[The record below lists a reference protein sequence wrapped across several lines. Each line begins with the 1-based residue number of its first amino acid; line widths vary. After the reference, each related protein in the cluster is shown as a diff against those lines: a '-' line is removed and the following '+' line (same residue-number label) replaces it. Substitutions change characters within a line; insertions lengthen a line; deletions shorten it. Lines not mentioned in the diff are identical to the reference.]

1 MIKEIELKPYDEYL
15 KKFGEYYKEE
25 NDNDEVEKKQF
36 EIEDLS
42 GVDWALRK
50 IQKNT
55 EALKEI
61 KDYTDN
67 EKMKYDLLYKRQQEM
82 TENNNKYL
90 QYLIKNYLD
99 KKREED
105 PKYKITTAI
114 GTVSTR
120 KSTSWKYDDEKL
132 LDFFK
137 KNDMTKYIRVKEE
150 INTVDFR
157 KEVIVTNSGD
167 VVVAETG
174 EVVDGVE
181 VTQEEKLFIRFK

>member
-1 MIKEIELKPYDEYL
+1 MIKEIELLDDEYR
-15 KKFGEYYKEE
+15 KFGEFYKEE

-50 IQKNT
+50 IQKNN
-55 EALKEI
+55 ERLKET
-61 KDYTDN
+61 KDYVDN

-82 TENNNKYL
+82 IENNNQYL

-99 KKREED
+99 IKREED

-120 KSTSWKYDDEKL
+120 KSTNWKYDDEKL

-150 INTVDFR
+150 VNKVDFK
-157 KEVIVTNSGD
+157 KEAIVTDSG
-167 VVVAETG
+167 VVVTEAG
-174 EVVDGVE
+174 EIIDGVE
-181 VTQEEKLFIRFK
+181 VTQEEKLSIRFK

>member
-1 MIKEIELKPYDEYL
+1 
-15 KKFGEYYKEE
+15 
-25 NDNDEVEKKQF
+25 
-36 EIEDLS
+36 
-42 GVDWALRK
+42 
-50 IQKNT
+50 
-55 EALKEI
+55 
-61 KDYTDN
+61 
-67 EKMKYDLLYKRQQEM
+67 M
-82 TENNNKYL
+82 TENNNQYL

-120 KSTSWKYDDEKL
+120 KSTNWKYDDEKL
-132 LDFFK
+132 LEFFK

-150 INTVDFR
+150 VNKVDFK
-157 KEVIVTNSGD
+157 KEAVVTSSGA

-181 VTQEEKLFIRFK
+181 VTQEEKLSIRFK

>member
-61 KDYTDN
+61 KDYTDQ
-67 EKMKYDLLYKRQQEM
+67 EKRKYDLLYKRQQEM
-82 TENNNKYL
+82 TENNNQYL

-132 LDFFK
+132 LEFFK
-137 KNDMTKYIRVKEE
+137 KNDMTEFIRIKEE
-150 INTVDFR
+150 VNKVDF
-157 KEVIVTNSGD
+157 KKA
-167 VVVAETG
+167 VVVTDSVVVVPETG

-181 VTQEEKLFIRFK
+181 VTQEEKLSIRFK

>member
-1 MIKEIELKPYDEYL
+1 MIKEIELIDEEL

-55 EALKEI
+55 EALKET
-61 KDYTDN
+61 KDYVDN
-67 EKMKYDLLYKRQQEM
+67 EKMKYDLFYKRQQEM
-82 TENNNKYL
+82 TENNNQYL

-114 GTVSTR
+114 GTVSTK
-120 KSTSWKYDDEKL
+120 KSTNWKYDDEKL
-132 LDFFK
+132 LEFFK
-137 KNDMTKYIRVKEE
+137 KNDMTEFIRVKEE
-150 INTVDFR
+150 VNKVDF
-157 KEVIVTNSGD
+157 KKA
-167 VVVAETG
+167 VVVTDSVVVVPKTG

-181 VTQEEKLFIRFK
+181 VTQEEKLSIKFK

>member
-1 MIKEIELKPYDEYL
+1 MIKEIELIDEEL

-25 NDNDEVEKKQF
+25 NDNDEMVRKQF

-67 EKMKYDLLYKRQQEM
+67 EKMKYDLFYKRQQEM
-82 TENNNKYL
+82 TENNNQYL
-90 QYLIKNYLD
+90 QYLIKNFLD

-132 LDFFK
+132 LEFFK
-137 KNDMTKYIRVKEE
+137 KNDMTEFIRIKEE
-150 INTVDFR
+150 VNKVDF
-157 KEVIVTNSGD
+157 KKA
-167 VVVAETG
+167 VVVTDSVVVVPETG

-181 VTQEEKLFIRFK
+181 VTQEEKLSIRFK

>member
-15 KKFGEYYKEE
+15 KKFGEFYKEE

-55 EALKEI
+55 ERLKEI

-82 TENNNKYL
+82 IENNNQYL
-90 QYLIKNYLD
+90 QYLIKNFLD
-99 KKREED
+99 IKREED

-120 KSTSWKYDDEKL
+120 KSTNWKYDDEKL

-150 INTVDFR
+150 VNKVDFK
-157 KEVIVTNSGD
+157 KEAIVTDSG
-167 VVVAETG
+167 VVVTEAG
-174 EVVDGVE
+174 EIVDGVE
-181 VTQEEKLFIRFK
+181 VTQEEKLSIRFK

>member
-1 MIKEIELKPYDEYL
+1 MIKEIELIDEEL
-15 KKFGEYYKEE
+15 KKFGEFYKEE

-50 IQKNT
+50 IQKNN
-55 EALKEI
+55 EKFREI
-61 KDYTDN
+61 KEYADQ
-67 EKMKYDLLYKRQQEM
+67 EKMKYDLLIKRQQEM
-82 TENNNKYL
+82 TENNNQYL

-105 PKYKITTAI
+105 PKYRITTAI

-132 LDFFK
+132 LNFFK

-150 INTVDFR
+150 VNKVDFK
-157 KEVIVTNSGD
+157 KEAIVTDSGA

-181 VTQEEKLFIRFK
+181 VTQEEKLSIRFK

>member
-82 TENNNKYL
+82 TENNNQYL

-132 LDFFK
+132 LEFFK
-137 KNDMTKYIRVKEE
+137 KNDMTEFIRIKEE
-150 INTVDFR
+150 VNKVDF
-157 KEVIVTNSGD
+157 KKA
-167 VVVAETG
+167 VVVTDSVVVVPETG

-181 VTQEEKLFIRFK
+181 VTQEEKLSIRFK

>member
-1 MIKEIELKPYDEYL
+1 MIKEIDLIDEEL

-25 NDNDEVEKKQF
+25 NDNDEVVKKQF

-50 IQKNT
+50 IKKNN
-55 EALKEI
+55 EKFKEI
-61 KDYTDN
+61 KEYADN
-67 EKMKYDLLYKRQQEM
+67 EKMKYELLIKRQQEM
-82 TENNNKYL
+82 TENNNQYL
-90 QYLIKNYLD
+90 QNLIKNFLD
-99 KKREED
+99 IKREED

-120 KSTSWKYDDEKL
+120 NKTNWKYDDEKL

-137 KNDMTKYIRVKEE
+137 KNYMTKYIRVKEE
-150 INTVDFR
+150 VNKDDFK
-157 KEVIVTNSGD
+157 KEAIVTNSGA

-181 VTQEEKLFIRFK
+181 VTQEEKLSIRFK

>member
-1 MIKEIELKPYDEYL
+1 MIKEIELLDDEYR
-15 KKFGEYYKEE
+15 KFGEFYKEE

-55 EALKEI
+55 ERLKET
-61 KDYTDN
+61 KDYVDN

-82 TENNNKYL
+82 TENNNQYL
-90 QYLIKNYLD
+90 RYLIKNFLD
-99 KKREED
+99 AKRKED

-120 KSTSWKYDDEKL
+120 NKTNWKYDDEKL

-137 KNDMTKYIRVKEE
+137 KNDMTKYIKFKEE
-150 INTVDFR
+150 VNTVDFK
-157 KEVIVTNSGD
+157 KEAIVTDSG
-167 VVVAETG
+167 VVVTEAG
-174 EVVDGVE
+174 EIIDGVE
-181 VTQEEKLFIRFK
+181 VTQEEKLLIRFK

>member
-82 TENNNKYL
+82 TENNNQYL

-132 LDFFK
+132 LEFFK
-137 KNDMTKYIRVKEE
+137 KNDMTEFIRIKEE
-150 INTVDFR
+150 VNKVDF
-157 KEVIVTNSGD
+157 KKA
-167 VVVAETG
+167 VVVTDSVVVVPETG

-181 VTQEEKLFIRFK
+181 VTQEEKLSIRFS